1 MSIAAAWARCKE
13 TVVAR
18 QTLITFVGLR
28 DPYAHDPHEDGR
40 HKGPILTLLDERSF
54 DRVILLGRPHR
65 ADHSERTRQALKEL
79 HPKLSVQVIGLE
91 LADATHHPEILA
103 KLRVVLAR
111 IRRDGPDDEWS
122 VSLISGTPEM
132 HACWVLLAVA
142 GELGAKL
149 LNFRRT
155 VHNGIAGPRFVREL
169 DWGEPLAAL
178 RPETLALLST
188 RRDRWDDVDQQG
200 AAHTTPRHY
209 FSRAI
214 LELAVNLSRHLAPLL
229 VKGEPGTQKHLFAS
243 LVHQFSNRAS
253 GPLLIFNCATVP
265 ADLFETVLL
274 GEEGDGGDGKLRQ
287 ADGGT
292 LVLIKAQQLPAPLLA
307 RLLKAVDD
315 GHYFRSR
322 GRTPVKVN
330 VRLILTT
337 ERDFEEEVRLGH
349 LPVEIWRRLRTALI
363 TLPPLRERP
372 GDVLRLAKDELERL
386 NRTLPR
392 PKRFSPAALAKLE
405 SHRWPS
411 NVSELRRV
419 VEHAVLTAEEP
430 EIQPEDLDFELAVNL
445 ANVFTAAVPRL
456 REGFSMMDYLRAMK
470 LELVRGALRKTGGNQ
485 SKAARLLGL
494 TPQAVSQILRQTEA
508 RE

>member
-1 MSIAAAWARCKE
+1 MDVVARRKRSHQ
-13 TVVAR
+13 TGMAR

-28 DPYAHDPHEDGR
+28 DPYAHDPNEDGR
-40 HKGPILTLLDERSF
+40 HKGPVLTVVDERNF
-54 DRVILLGRPHR
+54 GRVILLVRPHR
-65 ADHSERTRQALKEL
+65 GDHGERTRQALREL
-79 HPKLSVQVIGLE
+79 YPRLLVQVIALE
-91 LADATHHPEILA
+91 LGDATHHPEILA
-103 KLRVVLAR
+103 KLRRVLAR
-111 IRRDGPDDEWS
+111 VRRDAPDDEWS
-122 VSLISGTPEM
+122 VSLISGTPEI

-142 GELGAKL
+142 GEFSAKL

-155 VHNGIAGPRFVREL
+155 VHNGIAGPPIVREL
-169 DWGEPLAAL
+169 DWGEPLATL

-200 AAHTTPRHY
+200 AAHATPRYY
-209 FSRAI
+209 FSRAT
-214 LELAVNLSRHLAPLL
+214 LELAVNLSRHPAPLL

-243 LVHQFSNRAS
+243 LVHQFSSRAS

-265 ADLFETVLL
+265 VDLFEAVLL
-274 GEEGDGGDGKLRQ
+274 GEEGDGGDGKLGQ

-292 LVLIKAQQLPAPLLA
+292 LVLIKAQQLPAPLLTQ
-307 RLLKAVDD
+307 LLKAVDE
-315 GHYFRSR
+315 GHYFRAQ
-322 GRTPVKVN
+322 GRMPVKVN

-349 LPVEIWRRLRTALI
+349 LPAEIWRRLRTALI

-405 SHRWPS
+405 SHGWPS

-419 VEHAVLTAEEP
+419 VEHAVLTAEQP
-430 EIQPEDLDFELAVNL
+430 AIQPEDLNFELAVNL

-470 LELVRGALRKTGGNQ
+470 LELVRGALRKMGGNQ

-494 TPQAVSQILRQTEA
+494 TPQAVSQLLRQAKA

>member
-1 MSIAAAWARCKE
+1 MDVAANCSRGQPCGM
-13 TVVAR
+13 AR

-28 DPYAHDPHEDGR
+28 DPYAHDPNEDGR
-40 HKGPILTLLDERSF
+40 HKGPILTVLDERSF

-65 ADHSERTRQALKEL
+65 GDHGGRTRQALREL
-79 HPKLSVQVIGLE
+79 HPKVAVQVIELE
-91 LADATHHPEILA
+91 LGDATLHPEILA
-103 KLRVVLAR
+103 KLREGLGR
-111 IRRDGPDDEWS
+111 IRREAPDDEWS
-122 VSLISGTPEM
+122 VSLISGTPEI

-142 GELGAKL
+142 GELPAKL

-178 RPETLALLST
+178 RPETLALLSA

-200 AAHTTPRHY
+200 AAQTTPRHY
-209 FSRAI
+209 FSRAT
-214 LELAVNLSRHLAPLL
+214 LELAVNLSRHLAPLV

-265 ADLFETVLL
+265 AELFETVLF
-274 GEEGDGGDGKLRQ
+274 GEEGDGEDGKLRQ
-287 ADGGT
+287 TDGGT
-292 LVLIKAQQLPAPLLA
+292 LVLIKAQQLPAALLA

-315 GHYFRSR
+315 GHYYRAR

-337 ERDFEEEVRLGH
+337 ERDLEEEVRLGR
-349 LPVEIWRRLRTALI
+349 LPAEIWRRLRTALV
-363 TLPPLRERP
+363 TLPPLRDRP

-386 NRTLPR
+386 NRTSPR
-392 PKRFSPAALAKLE
+392 PRRFSPAALAKLE

-419 VEHAVLTAEEP
+419 VEHAVLTAEQP
-430 EIQPEDLDFELAVNL
+430 AIQPDDLDFELAVNL
-445 ANVFTAAVPRL
+445 ANVFTTAVPRL

-494 TPQAVSQILRQTEA
+494 TPQAVSQILRQTKK

>member
-1 MSIAAAWARCKE
+1 
-13 TVVAR
+13 
-18 QTLITFVGLR
+18 
-28 DPYAHDPHEDGR
+28 
-40 HKGPILTLLDERSF
+40 
-54 DRVILLGRPHR
+54 
-65 ADHSERTRQALKEL
+65 
-79 HPKLSVQVIGLE
+79 
-91 LADATHHPEILA
+91 
-103 KLRVVLAR
+103 
-111 IRRDGPDDEWS
+111 
-122 VSLISGTPEM
+122 
-132 HACWVLLAVA
+132 
-142 GELGAKL
+142 
-149 LNFRRT
+149 
-155 VHNGIAGPRFVREL
+155 
-169 DWGEPLAAL
+169 
-178 RPETLALLST
+178 
-188 RRDRWDDVDQQG
+188 
-200 AAHTTPRHY
+200 
-209 FSRAI
+209 
-214 LELAVNLSRHLAPLL
+214 
-229 VKGEPGTQKHLFAS
+229 
-243 LVHQFSNRAS
+243 
-253 GPLLIFNCATVP
+253 
-265 ADLFETVLL
+265 
-274 GEEGDGGDGKLRQ
+274 
-287 ADGGT
+287 
-292 LVLIKAQQLPAPLLA
+292 
-307 RLLKAVDD
+307 
-315 GHYFRSR
+315 
-322 GRTPVKVN
+322 
-330 VRLILTT
+330 LTT
-337 ERDFEEEVRLGH
+337 EREFEEEVRLGH

>member
-1 MSIAAAWARCKE
+1 
-13 TVVAR
+13 
-18 QTLITFVGLR
+18 
-28 DPYAHDPHEDGR
+28 
-40 HKGPILTLLDERSF
+40 
-54 DRVILLGRPHR
+54 
-65 ADHSERTRQALKEL
+65 
-79 HPKLSVQVIGLE
+79 
-91 LADATHHPEILA
+91 
-103 KLRVVLAR
+103 
-111 IRRDGPDDEWS
+111 
-122 VSLISGTPEM
+122 
-132 HACWVLLAVA
+132 
-142 GELGAKL
+142 
-149 LNFRRT
+149 
-155 VHNGIAGPRFVREL
+155 
-169 DWGEPLAAL
+169 
-178 RPETLALLST
+178 
-188 RRDRWDDVDQQG
+188 
-200 AAHTTPRHY
+200 
-209 FSRAI
+209 
-214 LELAVNLSRHLAPLL
+214 
-229 VKGEPGTQKHLFAS
+229 
-243 LVHQFSNRAS
+243 
-253 GPLLIFNCATVP
+253 VP

-315 GHYFRSR
+315 GHYFRAR

-494 TPQAVSQILRQTEA
+494 TPQAVSQILRQKEA

>member
-1 MSIAAAWARCKE
+1 MSVAAAWARCKE

-178 RPETLALLST
+178 RPETLA
-188 RRDRWDDVDQQG
+188 
-200 AAHTTPRHY
+200 
-209 FSRAI
+209 
-214 LELAVNLSRHLAPLL
+214 
-229 VKGEPGTQKHLFAS
+229 
-243 LVHQFSNRAS
+243 
-253 GPLLIFNCATVP
+253 
-265 ADLFETVLL
+265 
-274 GEEGDGGDGKLRQ
+274 
-287 ADGGT
+287 
-292 LVLIKAQQLPAPLLA
+292 
-307 RLLKAVDD
+307 
-315 GHYFRSR
+315 
-322 GRTPVKVN
+322 
-330 VRLILTT
+330 
-337 ERDFEEEVRLGH
+337 
-349 LPVEIWRRLRTALI
+349 
-363 TLPPLRERP
+363 
-372 GDVLRLAKDELERL
+372 
-386 NRTLPR
+386 
-392 PKRFSPAALAKLE
+392 KLE